1 MKPRHAATALCSLAF
16 ATITYS
22 AALAGTVFVPEGSGN
37 SLLMVD
43 ADSGKPIR
51 RIDGLDAVHG
61 LGGAPGVPILV
72 AGSYSET
79 SREEITA
86 ARNPEG
92 VSPDQHAAHHAA
104 KAERALGPSD
114 AGLSVLSVI
123 DAKTGNIIRR
133 IEVSGAVHH
142 VAVSP
147 DGKIAVATHPAEGGI
162 SVVDLTSYKQVAW
175 IATGDMPNY
184 AIFGNDPETV
194 YVSNAGNGTVSKV
207 DLARGIVRR
216 NMLAGETPEHL
227 AISPERG
234 TLYVADVDAGKVLE
248 LGLSDAVV
256 RRSFDIGG
264 EIHGL
269 GLSGDANHLYV
280 AAQGND
286 KLVAIDL
293 ADGKT
298 TSKPLGPEPY
308 HLTPV
313 PGTNRLFVSSRAKP
327 EVWIV
332 DASTLAVTG
341 EFTVSGEGHQMVAL
355 P

>member
-1 MKPRHAATALCSLAF
+1 MQRRHITTALCSLAF
-16 ATITYS
+16 AAITYNS
-22 AALAGTVFVPEGSGN
+22 ALAGTVFVPEGSGN

-43 ADSGKPIR
+43 ADTGKPIR

-79 SREEITA
+79 SRDEIA
-86 ARNPEG
+86 AAQAPKG
-92 VSPDQHAAHHAA
+92 VSSDQHAAHHAA
-104 KAERALGPSD
+104 KAARALGPSD

-123 DAKTGNIIRR
+123 DAKNGNIIRR

-147 DGKIAVATHPAEGGI
+147 DGKFAVATHPATGGI

-175 IATGDMPNY
+175 IATGAMPNY
-184 AIFGNDPETV
+184 AVFGNDPQMA
-194 YVSNAGNGTVSKV
+194 YVSNAGNGTVSEV
-207 DLARGIVRR
+207 DLAHGIVRR

-227 AISPERG
+227 AISPKRG
-234 TLYVADVDAGKVLE
+234 TLYVADANAGKVLE
-248 LGLSDAVV
+248 LGLTDGAV

-264 EIHGL
+264 DIHGL
-269 GLSGDANHLYV
+269 GLSGDANRLYV
-280 AAQGND
+280 AGRGED

-293 ADGKT
+293 ANGKM

-313 PGTNRLFVSSRAKP
+313 PGANRLFVSSRAKP

-332 DASTLAVTG
+332 DASSLAVTG